1 MRRNEVN
8 VITLGCSKNL
18 VDSEQLMRRF
28 VAVGYSVRHDPKRI
42 TGEIVVINT
51 CGFIGAAQEE
61 SINTILSF
69 VQAKKEGRIARL
81 IVMGCLSERFREELK
96 QEIPEIDA
104 IYGKFDWKDLV
115 SDLGPSFSSIPA
127 SEEGRLLTT
136 PKHYAYIKI
145 SEGCDRGC
153 SYCAIPLITGKQKS
167 RTQEDIVHEVQT
179 LVGAGCSEFQLI
191 AQDLTSYGRDL
202 YGKVALAPLLEKL
215 SDLSGV
221 RRLRLHYAYPTQ
233 FPHDILPLMR
243 ERDNICNYLDIALQH
258 VSDNMLRTMRRN
270 ITQEETERLLD
281 TIRDQVPHIALRT
294 TMMVGHPGESEVDFQ
309 KLLDFVS
316 RMRFERLGAFAYSH
330 EQGTYAYK
338 HYQDDIPEA
347 VKLERLDTLMAL
359 QQPIAEAFS
368 ESLVGTTQE
377 VVIDRRDEEF
387 LIGRTPYD
395 SPEIDPEVLIPLEQA
410 RHMRVGSYYNLPIV
424 ASDGFDLIAK
434 PLSI

>member
-28 VAVGYSVRHDPKRI
+28 VAAGYSVRHDPKRI

-115 SDLGPSFSSIPA
+115 SDLGPSFSSTPA

-258 VSDNMLRTMRRN
+258 ASDNMLRTMRRN

-294 TMMVGHPGESEVDFQ
+294 TMMVGHPGESEADFQ
-309 KLLDFVS
+309 ELLDFVS

-330 EQGTYAYK
+330 EQSTYAYK

-395 SPEIDPEVLIPLEQA
+395 SPEIDPEVLIPLEQV

>member
-28 VAVGYSVRHDPKRI
+28 VAAGYSVRHDPKRI

-115 SDLGPSFSSIPA
+115 SDLGPSFSSTPA

-258 VSDNMLRTMRRN
+258 ASDNMLRTMRRN

-294 TMMVGHPGESEVDFQ
+294 TMMVGHPGESEADFQ
-309 KLLDFVS
+309 ELLDFVS

-410 RHMRVGSYYNLPIV
+410 RHMRVGSYYNVPIV

>member
-28 VAVGYSVRHDPKRI
+28 VAAGYSVRHDPKRI

-115 SDLGPSFSSIPA
+115 SDLGPSFSSTPA

-258 VSDNMLRTMRRN
+258 ASDNMLRTMRRN

-294 TMMVGHPGESEVDFQ
+294 TMMVGHPGESEADFQ
-309 KLLDFVS
+309 ELLDFVS

-330 EQGTYAYK
+330 EQSTYAYK

-368 ESLVGTTQE
+368 ESLVGTIQE

>member
-28 VAVGYSVRHDPKRI
+28 VAAGYSVRHDPKRI

-69 VQAKKEGRIARL
+69 AQAKKEGRIARL

-115 SDLGPSFSSIPA
+115 SDLGPSFSSTPA

-258 VSDNMLRTMRRN
+258 ASDNMLRTMRRN

-294 TMMVGHPGESEVDFQ
+294 TMMVGHPGESEADFQ
-309 KLLDFVS
+309 ELLDFVS

-330 EQGTYAYK
+330 EQSTYAYK

-410 RHMRVGSYYNLPIV
+410 RHMRVGSYYKLPIV

>member
-28 VAVGYSVRHDPKRI
+28 VAAGYSVRHDPKRI

-115 SDLGPSFSSIPA
+115 SDLGPSFSSTPA

-258 VSDNMLRTMRRN
+258 ASDNMLRTMRRN
-270 ITQEETERLLD
+270 ITQEKTERLLD

-294 TMMVGHPGESEVDFQ
+294 TMMVGHPGESEADFQ
-309 KLLDFVS
+309 ELLDFVS